1 MFDGAGYK
9 LSLLQTHPLNH
20 KIQSSREV
28 GTENFVVVVSPCQ
41 TVLLPGRQH
50 TNNSADNP
58 AHQSVRL
65 LLSSLVKSDVFSP
78 SLVKSDVF
86 SMSLV
91 KSDVF
96 SMSLVKSDVFSP
108 LGGRKPTLRNFQ
120 RPRKSQFALVKLCT
134 ARLIDLIGR

>member
-28 GTENFVVVVSPCQ
+28 GTENFVVVSPCQ

-65 LLSSLVKSDVFSP
+65 LLS
-78 SLVKSDVF
+78 
-86 SMSLV
+86 SLV